1 MSSNSISMARKRSTK
16 KKKTRR
22 RRQPSV
28 SLSNRQGVST
38 VVHVHNAPASRDS
51 YRRRR
56 TRRRKRKPPELNA
69 FQLAQLI
76 PERRHYFSG
85 NKAFNNS
92 KQSAYDLAKIESKIA
107 GQYSD
112 LTKKLESF
120 GKLDRTTRENAQSI
134 AVINAMLTRGS
145 RSPASSRNSSSD
157 SSSSR
162 NSSSSGSSS
171 RDPSPTPVPGRSRS
185 RRRRRSLEFATP
197 GDGRA
202 AATLRQD

>member
-1 MSSNSISMARKRSTK
+1 MSSNSISMARRRSTK

-22 RRQPSV
+22 RRQPTV
-28 SLSNRQGVST
+28 SLLNRQGVST
-38 VVHVHNAPASRDS
+38 VVHVHNAPT
-51 YRRRR
+51 RR
-56 TRRRKRKPPELNA
+56 TRRKKRKPPALNA
-69 FQLAQLI
+69 FQMAQLI

-85 NKAFNNS
+85 NQAFNNS
-92 KQSAYDLAKIESKIA
+92 KQSAYDLAKVESKIA

-145 RSPASSRNSSSD
+145 SSPMGSRSPSATPAP
-157 SSSSR
+157 
-162 NSSSSGSSS
+162 GSS
-171 RDPSPTPVPGRSRS
+171 
-185 RRRRRSLEFATP
+185 RRRSLEFATP

-202 AATLRQD
+202 AASLRQD

>member
-1 MSSNSISMARKRSTK
+1 MSSNSISMARRRSTK

-22 RRQPSV
+22 RRQPTV
-28 SLSNRQGVST
+28 SLLNRQGVST
-38 VVHVHNAPASRDS
+38 VVHVHNAPT
-51 YRRRR
+51 RR
-56 TRRRKRKPPELNA
+56 TRRKKRKPPALNA
-69 FQLAQLI
+69 FQMAQLI

-85 NKAFNNS
+85 NQAFNNS
-92 KQSAYDLAKIESKIA
+92 KQSAYDLAKVESKIA

-145 RSPASSRNSSSD
+145 SSPAHTSS
-157 SSSSR
+157 
-162 NSSSSGSSS
+162 
-171 RDPSPTPVPGRSRS
+171 PSPTPAPGSS
-185 RRRRRSLEFATP
+185 RRRSLDFATP

-202 AATLRQD
+202 AASLRQD